1 MTLRSL
7 ILLPLAMT
15 ALALGMSTGQGLYYL
30 LFFSAAA
37 LCLLGLI
44 TVIWLKATLKCTVTV
59 RERRVDRGGPVH
71 MAVQI
76 DHRCPLPMFRNPRR
90 NHCTPGLSVSEFL
103 RLAVIDTVGIDSDS
117 IYLLRLKRLIA
128 VVSPDLGD
136 RDGGLHIVSDLSECR
151 VSSV

>member
-30 LFFSAAA
+30 LFVSAAA

-44 TVIWLKATLKCTVTV
+44 TVIWLKATLKCTAAV

-71 MAVQI
+71 LSVRI
-76 DHRCPLPMFRNPRR
+76 DHRCPLPISEAA
-90 NHCTPGLSVSEFL
+90 LSIRCGEGT
-103 RLAVIDTVGIDSDS
+103 RAAAM
-117 IYLLRLKRLIA
+117 RLKAFKENILDAVLPTYHVGAVPCGLTEALITDA
-128 VVSPDLGD
+128 FFCSA
-136 RDGGLHIVSDLSECR
+136 GLRAS
-151 VSSV
+151 